1 MKLDTPFLSIQNH
14 FKRTDSINKRKKLVV
29 LSANSTSYKWPSK
42 GASEALN
49 PALRMIL
56 KKCQSVPVS
65 LMCQL
70 QGLLLIV
77 TSMSHWKFMFVYQTS
92 NH

>member
-29 LSANSTSYKWPSK
+29 LSTNSASYKWPSK

-49 PALRMIL
+49 HPLRMML
-56 KKCQSVPVS
+56 KQCQ
-65 LMCQL
+65 
-70 QGLLLIV
+70 
-77 TSMSHWKFMFVYQTS
+77 
-92 NH
+92 